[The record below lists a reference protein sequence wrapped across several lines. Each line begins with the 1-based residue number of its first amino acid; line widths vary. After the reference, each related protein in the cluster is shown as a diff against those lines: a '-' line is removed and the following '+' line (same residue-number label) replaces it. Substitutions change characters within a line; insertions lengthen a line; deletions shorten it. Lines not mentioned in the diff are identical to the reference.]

1 MLLESAFLFKVA
13 SGRLSSCGQ
22 GHRKE
27 PGFMSRVQAPCLA
40 EVIKA
45 MRATQHG
52 VLFQSRLCFTTG
64 CNDLRPGVLSDQKAR
79 HSHRGV

>member
-1 MLLESAFLFKVA
+1 
-13 SGRLSSCGQ
+13 
-22 GHRKE
+22 
-27 PGFMSRVQAPCLA
+27 MSRVQAPCSA
-40 EVIKA
+40 EVSKA
-45 MRATQHG
+45 MRSTQHG